1 MLRGEKVTLRAV
13 ERGDLERLWLFWN
26 DLEVELAG
34 GGDPPQPLSL
44 QRLRERFDREARE
57 GTQDKIDFI
66 IEADKECIGECG
78 LFHIDLA
85 ARHCELGITIG
96 EREYWGRGYG
106 REAVGLLLDYAFR
119 VRNFRRVWLE
129 VHAANERAIRAY
141 TACGFVEEGRMRE
154 HIWLAGRYVD
164 NVIMGVMRGEWK
176 ASLAGDG

>member
-1 MLRGEKVTLRAV
+1 MLRGERVTLRAV
-13 ERGDLERLWLFWN
+13 ERRDLERLWLFWN

-66 IEADKECIGECG
+66 IEAGEECIGECG

-96 EREYWGRGYG
+96 ERECWGCGYG
-106 REAVGLLLDYAFR
+106 GEAVKWVLDYAFR
-119 VRNFRRVWLE
+119 VRNLGGVGLG
-129 VHAANERAIRAY
+129 VQGGSGRAMRAY
-141 TACGFVEEGRMRE
+141 RA
-154 HIWLAGRYVD
+154 
-164 NVIMGVMRGEWK
+164 
-176 ASLAGDG
+176 